1 MAGRIYLDYHAT
13 SPLDPRVFEAM
24 EPYFKERFGNA
35 ASSDHLFGWEAE
47 EAVDKARH
55 QVALLVGAEARD
67 VVFTSGATE
76 ANDIALAGS
85 FDAPARQG
93 SHFITSAIEH
103 NSVLD
108 TAAYLESRGVTV
120 TRLPVDQ
127 DGRVQ
132 PEALSAALSEQTW
145 LVSIMAANNEIGTI
159 QPVAEI
165 AAICR
170 DRNVL
175 FHTDAVQAAGKIPFD
190 VRRLGVDLVS
200 FSAHKMCGPKGVG
213 ALVVDQRVR
222 DRLVARVHGGGH
234 EGGLRSGT
242 SNVPAI
248 VGFGRAC
255 ELALA
260 QRESDAKR
268 VAALRNRLHAALRE
282 ALPEIVLNGPTDER
296 LPGNLHLSFRYVEA
310 ESLALSL
317 EDVAVSTGS
326 ACTSADNEPSH
337 VLTAVG
343 RTDELLHGGIR
354 FGLGRFTTEA
364 EIDEAA
370 ARVIAAVQRLRSLS
384 PLWAQRDQTPDS
396 P

>member
-1 MAGRIYLDYHAT
+1 MGRIYLDYHST
-13 SPLDPRVFEAM
+13 TPLDPRVYAAM
-24 EPYFKERFGNA
+24 EPYFKQRFGNA
-35 ASSDHLFGWEAE
+35 ASGDHAFGWEAE

-55 QVALLVGAEARD
+55 QVAQLVGAESRD

-76 ANDIALAGS
+76 ANDLALAGT
-85 FDAPARQG
+85 FEAPGRRG
-93 SHFITSAIEH
+93 NHLVISAVEH
-103 NSVLD
+103 KSVLD
-108 TAAYLESRGVTV
+108 TAAYLERRGATV

-127 DGRVQ
+127 EGRVRAQ
-132 PEALSAALSEQTW
+132 DVAAAITPQTW

-159 QPVAEI
+159 QPTSDI

-170 DRNVL
+170 DKEIL
-175 FHTDAVQAAGKIPFD
+175 FHTDAAQAAGKIPFAAD
-190 VRRLGVDLVS
+190 GLDFVS
-200 FSAHKMCGPKGVG
+200 ISGHKICGPKGVG
-213 ALVVDQRVR
+213 ALII
-222 DRLVARVHGGGH
+222 DRNARQSLVARVHGGGQ
-234 EGGLRSGT
+234 EDGLRSGT
-242 SNVPAI
+242 ANVPGI
-248 VGFGRAC
+248 VGFGHAC
-255 ELALA
+255 KLAMEEGAANASRIGAL
-260 QRESDAKR
+260 RDR
-268 VAALRNRLHAALRE
+268 LLAALQGGLTD
-282 ALPEIVLNGPTDER
+282 IVLNGPELDR

-337 VLTAVG
+337 VLTAIG

-370 ARVIAAVQRLRSLS
+370 GRVVAAVQRLRSLS
-384 PLWAQRDQTPDS
+384 PLWAQREQGPKS